1 MFPFLR
7 LTPAAAVSLTAG
19 KAPSYI
25 EKQEFAPHVV
35 KPGLTNATDRYRPGR
50 GEGAIDPARLNPAW
64 TDLTAN
70 PIGSRTFSFS
80 PVQSV
85 RYDWALTSPDL
96 HLVVG
101 LEKPW
106 EHPEAFGF
114 HSADRV
120 WRKVAAEM
128 QAAGRT
134 GHPTLVCNFAT
145 LDPTHPERAG
155 SIESTGLALIG
166 GELVYQNSGTWLI
179 NNNSGRFGVV
189 RKLDANAK
197 RALLGQIET
206 RAQSHY
212 MERFE
217 SDEGTAM
224 FHALNEVAIRFGQ
237 NSTTATAES
246 YDQHVQRINALLS
259 FVKTKFYDEAGLR
272 VITQRMSTHAGT
284 WGNIKRFV
292 QGKAAQMGKVSNGSS
307 WWTGR

>member
-7 LTPAAAVSLTAG
+7 LTPDAAVSLTAG

-25 EKQEFAPHVV
+25 EKQEFASHVE
-35 KPGLTNATDRYRPGR
+35 KPGLTKATDRYKPQR
-50 GEGAIDPARLNPAW
+50 GEHAIAPARLNPAW

-70 PIGSRTFSFS
+70 PIGSRTFSFA

-85 RYDWALTSPDL
+85 RYDWVLTSPDL

-106 EHPEAFGF
+106 ERPEAFGF
-114 HSADRV
+114 HSGDRV
-120 WRKVAAEM
+120 WKKIASEM
-128 QAAGRT
+128 QSAGRT
-134 GHPTLVCNFAT
+134 GHPTLVCNFAAV
-145 LDPTHPERAG
+145 DPSHPERAG
-155 SIESTGLALIG
+155 VIESTGLGLIG

-189 RKLDANAK
+189 RKLDASAK
-197 RALLGQIET
+197 RALLGQIENRT
-206 RAQSHY
+206 QQRYVDTFQ
-212 MERFE
+212 

-224 FHALNEVAIRFGQ
+224 FHALTEVAMRFGQ
-237 NSTTATAES
+237 NSVTATDES

-259 FVKTKFYDEAGLR
+259 FVGTKFHHEAGLR
-272 VITQRMSTHAGT
+272 VITQRMSTHTGK
-284 WGNIKRFV
+284 WGDFKRFV
-292 QGKAAQMGKVSNGSS
+292 QGKAAQMGTVSNGSS